1 MSNRRT
7 FKLGEFVHF
16 YDSYT
21 KHSDEA
27 KRRTGKV
34 TTLLNQYY
42 GVTPINSN
50 KELFFQPEELTR
62 PDKPEAVQQSLIA
75 EASTWSKGMRPSSPD
90 ALSPTDQGKEACR
103 ENTETHQ
110 LA

>member
-21 KHSDEA
+21 KHTDEA

-42 GVTPINSN
+42 GVTPLNSK

-62 PDKPEAVQQSLIA
+62 PDKPEAVQQSLITK
-75 EASTWSKGMRPSSPD
+75 ASTWREDLPTHVPG
-90 ALSPTDQGKEACR
+90 ALSPKDQDQKKKRSYQEPLL
-103 ENTETHQ
+103 T
-110 LA
+110 

>member
-1 MSNRRT
+1 MDTRRT
-7 FKLGEFVHF
+7 FKLGEFVQF

-42 GVTPINSN
+42 GVTPLNSK

-75 EASTWSKGMRPSSPD
+75 KASTWREGLATHTPD
-90 ALSPTDQGKEACR
+90 ALSPTDQDQKKRRSHIEPLL
-103 ENTETHQ
+103 T
-110 LA
+110 